1 MKWLALALALVAFQA
16 ASSTG
21 RAAEGMIEMTSP
33 HPVAE
38 TVEKLTA
45 AVEKAGAA
53 VAATVDH
60 QANAKS
66 VGTDIPATTLVIFGN
81 PKVGT
86 PLIAANRTVAVDLPV
101 RVLVY
106 DDGGQTRMIAT
117 APETLVERHGLD
129 GVDDAVAT
137 MRGAIE
143 KLMGAAAAE

>member
-1 MKWLALALALVAFQA
+1 MRRVLATIAFA
-16 ASSTG
+16 AFAT
-21 RAAEGMIEMTSP
+21 AAHAADGLIEMTSP

-45 AVEKAGAA
+45 AIEKAGAK

-66 VGTDIPATTLVIFGN
+66 VGTDLPATTLVVFGN

-86 PLIAANRTVAVDLPV
+86 PLIEANRMVALDLPV

-106 DDGGQTRMIAT
+106 DDGGQTKMIAT
-117 APETLVERHGLD
+117 APETLVERYGLE
-129 GVDDAVAT
+129 GVDEAAGN
-137 MRGAIE
+137 MRGAME

>member
-1 MKWLALALALVAFQA
+1 MRWLATLAFTLVALSAHA
-16 ASSTG
+16 AD
-21 RAAEGMIEMTSP
+21 GMIEATSP

-45 AVEKAGAA
+45 AVENAGAK

-60 QANAKS
+60 QANAES